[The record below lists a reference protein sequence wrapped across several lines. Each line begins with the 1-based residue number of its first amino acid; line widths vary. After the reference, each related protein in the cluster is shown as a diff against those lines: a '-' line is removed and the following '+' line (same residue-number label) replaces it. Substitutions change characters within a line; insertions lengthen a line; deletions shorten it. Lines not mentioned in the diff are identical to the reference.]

1 MANPAVSCTT
11 TVNGDTS
18 KIFVVRIASRA
29 ALVESSKGHRQNAFS
44 QPKMREL
51 ENLIKMLD
59 ADVSVG
65 CVVLHGGE
73 GRSFSAGGDFDETS
87 LFTGGDEIDT
97 WLDDVTSLYTTIAS
111 ISKPV
116 IAAVDGYAVGLGLQ
130 IALCCDYRI
139 GSETCQLIMPELRM
153 GIACNFGGF
162 MLEAVVGRVVMQ
174 KMLFTSDKWNA
185 QTALKDGL
193 LHEVVP
199 AKELVAQA
207 LKRARIIG
215 SWATSA
221 VQETRPNI
229 NARFIGGLTAQVEQA
244 KRSHR
249 GAFAAGHAQINMKQI
264 ITKSQQKTRSWILLT
279 SSPVPSLAKAHRETT
294 ASGVQI
300 YGQGAA
306 LTSDAYSWLDDN
318 AEPRQLSEWTTS
330 IEVKGNLV
338 RMRTG
343 AMNDPP
349 LYVVRNTAT
358 RAWAV
363 GTDVFALNSTR
374 SQWTM
379 PVGFGDPTVIHCDE
393 TTSFLGVSQLPAHSY
408 FELKKDGAIWRFA
421 TEQLNDPVLAA
432 LSPQVIDFH
441 EAGSAFVSSLQAAVS
456 EITEGAK
463 SVATLLSG
471 GIDSGAVTTFAVL
484 AGLKVT
490 AYSAGS
496 PWGNEHDEA
505 KELADFLG
513 ISMSALTSR
522 QKSCLQQ
529 FQNRC
534 VP

>member
-1 MANPAVSCTT
+1 MANTAMTCTT
-11 TVNGDTS
+11 TVNGDAS
-18 KIFVVRIASRA
+18 EYFVIRVASRA
-29 ALVESSKGHRQNAFS
+29 ALVEFSKGNRQNAFS

-51 ENLIKMLD
+51 EMLIKKLE

-65 CVVLHGGE
+65 CVILSGGE
-73 GRSFSAGGDFDETS
+73 GRSFSAGGDFHETS
-87 LFTGGDEIDT
+87 SFTGGDEVDT
-97 WLDDVTSLYTTIAS
+97 WLDDVTNLYTTIAS

-139 GSETCQLIMPELRM
+139 GSETCQLMMPELRM

-174 KMLFTSDKWNA
+174 KMLFTSDKWSA

-199 AKELVAQA
+199 SKELVTQA
-207 LKRARIIG
+207 FKRAQIIG

-229 NARFIGGLTAQVEQA
+229 NATFVSGLTAQVEQA

-249 GAFAAGHAQINMKQI
+249 GAFSAGHAQVNMKQI
-264 ITKSQQKTRSWILLT
+264 ITKNQQKTRSWILLT
-279 SSPVPSLAKAHRETT
+279 STPIPSLTKALKETRD
-294 ASGVQI
+294 SGIQI

-306 LTSDAYSWLDDN
+306 LTSNAYSWLDDN
-318 AEPRQLSEWTTS
+318 TEQRQFSEWATS

-349 LYVVRNTAT
+349 LYVIRNTTT

-363 GTDVFALNSTR
+363 GTDVFTLNIAR
-374 SQWTM
+374 SQWGM
-379 PVGFGDPTVIHCDE
+379 PVGIGDPTVINRDE

-408 FELKKDGAIWRFA
+408 FELKKDGTSWRFA
-421 TEQLNDPVLAA
+421 TEQLNDPVLAV
-432 LSPQVIDFH
+432 LSPQVIDFS
-441 EAGSAFVSSLQAAVS
+441 EAGSIFV
-456 EITEGAK
+456 
-463 SVATLLSG
+463 
-471 GIDSGAVTTFAVL
+471 
-484 AGLKVT
+484 
-490 AYSAGS
+490 
-496 PWGNEHDEA
+496 
-505 KELADFLG
+505 
-513 ISMSALTSR
+513 
-522 QKSCLQQ
+522 
-529 FQNRC
+529 
-534 VP
+534 